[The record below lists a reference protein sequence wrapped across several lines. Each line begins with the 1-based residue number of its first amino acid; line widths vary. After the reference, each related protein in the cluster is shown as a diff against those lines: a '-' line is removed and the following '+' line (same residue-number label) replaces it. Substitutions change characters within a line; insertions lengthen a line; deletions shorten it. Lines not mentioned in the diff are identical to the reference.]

1 MNPVSREEAAEAVKT
16 LIKYIGDDPER
27 EGLLETPERVVRSYD
42 ELFKGYRMDPGEIL
56 DKKFSTHSGEMVVLA
71 NIELYSTCEHHMMPF
86 IGKCHIGYIPK
97 DKVVGLSKLARL
109 MEVFSRRLQIQE
121 EMTWQIAN
129 ALQDETDAKGVAVLV
144 EARHMCMAARGVNKQ
159 HGVMTTTAMLG
170 ELKDNQSLKSEFLHI
185 IDKSRLH

>member
-1 MNPVSREEAAEAVKT
+1 MNPVSREEAIEAVKT

-42 ELFKGYRMDPGEIL
+42 ELFKGYKLNPGEIL
-56 DKKFSTHSGEMVVLA
+56 DKKFSTHSGEMVVLS

-86 IGKCHIGYIPK
+86 IGKCHIGYIPE

-129 ALQDETDAKGVAVLV
+129 ALQDETQAKGVAVLV

>member
-1 MNPVSREEAAEAVKT
+1 MNKPSREEAVEAVRT
-16 LIKYIGDDPER
+16 LIRYIGDNPDR
-27 EGLLETPERVVRSYD
+27 EGLQETPERVVRSYA
-42 ELFKGYRMDPGEIL
+42 ELFKGYKMNPTEIL
-56 DKKFSTHSGEMVVLA
+56 DKKFSTHSGEMVVLS

-109 MEVFSRRLQIQE
+109 MEVYSRRLQIQE

-129 ALQDETDAKGVAVLV
+129 ALMDETQALGVAVLV
-144 EARHMCMAARGVNKQ
+144 EARHMCMTARGVNKQ

-170 ELKDNQSLKSEFLHI
+170 ELKNNQSLKSEFLQVI
-185 IDKSRLH
+185 EKSRLS